1 MYWHMSMY
9 MICTNYD
16 LPSSK
21 ISPKWHDKI
30 ATCQALKTSNM
41 PNGRKLALS
50 STLIYIYRCVLPLLT
65 WPFMWKE
72 GVLNNHSSHSEWDWK
87 FKNLMPH

>member
-1 MYWHMSMY
+1 MSMY
-9 MICTNYD
+9 MMCTNYD
-16 LPSSK
+16 LPNSK

-50 STLIYIYRCVLPLLT
+50 STLIY
-65 WPFMWKE
+65 
-72 GVLNNHSSHSEWDWK
+72 
-87 FKNLMPH
+87 KNI